1 MIKESCNLLEREHFG
16 LLTCEPEL
24 SDMEFEQENR
34 TLDAFPFT
42 LLSAKSNDQMLVNSK
57 KPYFKTI
64 LGLFCPF

>member
-1 MIKESCNLLEREHFG
+1 MIKESCNLLGREHFG

-34 TLDAFPFT
+34 TSDAFPFS

-57 KPYFKTI
+57 KPHF
-64 LGLFCPF
+64 